1 MLQMLTRAPNT
12 NTASNKELTVKPTVK
27 RILKAID
34 KLDPAIFDDC
44 GLGEVE
50 DTVVD
55 LKDMG
60 QFEGLDADA
69 AALAAIKEIRSLYA

>member
-1 MLQMLTRAPNT
+1 
-12 NTASNKELTVKPTVK
+12 VKPTVK

>member
-1 MLQMLTRAPNT
+1 MAL
-12 NTASNKELTVKPTVK
+12 TVK

-34 KLDPAIFDDC
+34 KFDSAIFEQC
-44 GLGEVE
+44 GMGEVE

-60 QFEGLDADA
+60 QFDALDADS
-69 AALAAIKEIRSLYA
+69 AALKAIKEIRSLYA